1 MRESASA
8 KRRRYNPATTNTLK
22 GDNMK
27 SKCVTLAVACSTL
40 MSVIP
45 AFAAPPEIEDFCWA
59 QAAQIRFNG
68 RGEREAFIANCI
80 ADFTPA
86 PPAKRRYKKHRH

>member
-1 MRESASA
+1 
-8 KRRRYNPATTNTLK
+8 
-22 GDNMK
+22 MK
-27 SKCVTLAVACSTL
+27 SNYVALAVACSTL
-40 MSVIP
+40 MSVTP